1 MAKLLLMTKHKMI
14 LFYSQFLEVAMA
26 MQCNDWNWVRLI
38 NASLDKWFLTFINED
53 DI

>member
-1 MAKLLLMTKHKMI
+1 MAELLFLITKTK
-14 LFYSQFLEVAMA
+14 LFYFTGKIPEVA

-38 NASLDKWFLTFINED
+38 NASLDKWFPTFINEE

>member
-1 MAKLLLMTKHKMI
+1 MAKLLFDNKKQF
-14 LFYSQFLEVAMA
+14 FYFSQKIPEVA

-38 NASLDKWFLTFINED
+38 NASLDKWFPTFINEE